1 MPHETTMESMAETKH
16 DDGSPLKIQLV
27 FGPTGCTSGGLS
39 VDVSSIANH
48 LTARGHSVSVMTT
61 ASEHGEDQRYVRFS
75 QRVNVQ
81 RLPHIPLGN
90 MAARV
95 SLSPGSRRLTYRAQ
109 PDIVH
114 VFSLAPNYLH
124 AAAFMAAQKYRIPLV
139 ISPMMHPVR
148 AATWGGRGI
157 TGIAMRAFDATIPRV
172 AARADLVVT
181 ATGEEEEFFRSLGA
195 RQLAIAPPGVEP
207 CDVAAAGEIAA
218 LRRRV
223 GLAEAAPV
231 VTTVSARTE
240 PRKGLDLLRSV
251 AADLDRELPD
261 ARILIVGFPGD
272 ILHGRNIVYTGRL
285 DNKDLALA
293 YGAADVVFVPSRY
306 EAFSRVVIEG
316 WQQAR
321 PAVVTNGVG
330 LASEVK
336 AGAGL
341 VVPADDRAG
350 ATEALLRLLTDRHS
364 ADVMGHR
371 GRELVREKYE
381 WPRVIDTL
389 ESVYRQLWSR
399 HSSR

>member
-1 MPHETTMESMAETKH
+1 MPSETTMESMAEIKH
-16 DDGSPLKIQLV
+16 YDGPPLKIQLV

-48 LTARGHSVSVMTT
+48 LTARGHSVSVITT
-61 ASEHGEDQRYVRFS
+61 VSERDKRRQHYDSPQIATSAGSQDVHSQDQRYIRFS
-75 QRVNVQ
+75 QGVNVQ

-95 SLSPGSRRLTYRAQ
+95 SLSPGSRRLTHRAR

-124 AAAFMAAQKYRIPLV
+124 AVAFMAAQKYRIPLV

-148 AATWGGRGI
+148 AATWGGRGM

-181 ATGEEEEFFRSLGA
+181 ATSEEEEFFRSLGA
-195 RQLAIAPPGVEP
+195 RQLTIAPPGVEP
-207 CDVAAAGEIAA
+207 ADVAAAGEIAA

-223 GLAEAAPV
+223 GIAEAAPV

-272 ILHGRNIVYTGRL
+272 TLQGRNIVTPAALITEILRWPTGQPTSCSCHRVTRRSHALSSKGGSRLGRL
-285 DNKDLALA
+285 
-293 YGAADVVFVPSRY
+293 S
-306 EAFSRVVIEG
+306 
-316 WQQAR
+316 
-321 PAVVTNGVG
+321 
-330 LASEVK
+330 
-336 AGAGL
+336 
-341 VVPADDRAG
+341 
-350 ATEALLRLLTDRHS
+350 
-364 ADVMGHR
+364 
-371 GRELVREKYE
+371 
-381 WPRVIDTL
+381 
-389 ESVYRQLWSR
+389 
-399 HSSR
+399 